1 MSPFSVDKFSNE
13 VTTQI
18 LDEKY
23 SSSLLIQKYNSLT
36 HCANHTPLDRTAS
49 YGITE
54 IF

>member
-18 LDEKY
+18 LGEKY
-23 SSSLLIQKYNSLT
+23 SRSLLIQKYNSLT
-36 HCANHTPLDRTAS
+36 HCANRVPLDRTAP
-49 YGITE
+49 YGFTE